1 MTNTFTELILVAILS
16 TLTATGAATARSKM
30 NVSESPVSMAS
41 TFFAPNQ
48 RTNELSEKDE
58 LRKTFP
64 LAPGARVE
72 VSSIRGSVEIET
84 ANIEVAEVHIVRS
97 ARNRADL
104 EHHKIE
110 IESTPQSLVIRGEQ
124 RPRNSGS
131 GPDVRHHVMLR
142 LPRRVELS
150 LNSISG
156 HARIGDLDGPL
167 VVNSVSGSLTVG
179 SVEGR
184 VQVNS
189 VSGSVS
195 VGAVGG
201 RVHVNS
207 VSGDVS
213 IGQVNQPV
221 EIKSVSGGVKIGQ
234 VVDFLDVSSVSGALS
249 AGISKLGERGV
260 KVNSVSGSVELR
272 FTDEL
277 NAQLSTNSV
286 SGKVSIEVPNVTMQS
301 EPGASA
307 IRALIGR
314 GGSPISINGVSGGV
328 RLVRGS

>member
-1 MTNTFTELILVAILS
+1 MITKLLLITILS
-16 TLTATGAATARSKM
+16 TLIATDAATARSKT
-30 NVSESPVSMAS
+30 NVSGTPALMTS
-41 TFFAPNQ
+41 TFLAPNQ
-48 RTNELSEKDE
+48 RKDDSEFSEKDE
-58 LRKTFP
+58 IRKTVP
-64 LAPGARVE
+64 LTLGARVE

-131 GPDVRHHVMLR
+131 GPDVRHHIMLK

-150 LNSISG
+150 VRSISG
-156 HARIGDLDGPL
+156 QVRIGDVDGQL
-167 VVNSVSGSLTVG
+167 EVSSVSGSLRVG
-179 SVEGR
+179 AVGGR

-189 VSGSVS
+189 VSGSVG
-195 VGAVGG
+195 VGAVDGQIK
-201 RVHVNS
+201 VSS
-207 VSGDVS
+207 VSGDVD

-221 EIKSVSGGVKIGQ
+221 EIKSVSGSVKVGQ
-234 VVDFLDVSSVSGALS
+234 AVDFLDVSSVSGAVS
-249 AGISKLGERGV
+249 AGISRLGERGV
-260 KVNSVSGSVELR
+260 KINSVGGSVELR

-307 IRALIGR
+307 IRAVIGR
-314 GGSPISINGVSGGV
+314 GGPPISINGVSGGV
-328 RLVRGS
+328 RLVRGD